1 VLSGDVEYTDWTQM
15 EFANANADVMAQNRD
30 FKTIFRP
37 TANFRGGIEYDIRQ
51 LGVRLRGGYIY
62 NKSPYEGDP
71 SGYDQKYI
79 TGGLGILLGGT
90 TMLDL
95 TYARGS
101 WDTFRYNYNS
111 TSRTDEQITTNT
123 IMMTFSHRF

>member
-1 VLSGDVEYTDWTQM
+1 MIPNSATLQNSALLVIDVINSCAAEDYEDPQ
-15 EFANANADVMAQNRD
+15 RD
-30 FKTIFRP
+30 IHYGRIRAMVPALAAFI
-37 TANFRGGIEYDIRQ
+37 TAYRR
-51 LGVRLRGGYIY
+51 
-62 NKSPYEGDP
+62 
-71 SGYDQKYI
+71 
-79 TGGLGILLGGT
+79 LGGT